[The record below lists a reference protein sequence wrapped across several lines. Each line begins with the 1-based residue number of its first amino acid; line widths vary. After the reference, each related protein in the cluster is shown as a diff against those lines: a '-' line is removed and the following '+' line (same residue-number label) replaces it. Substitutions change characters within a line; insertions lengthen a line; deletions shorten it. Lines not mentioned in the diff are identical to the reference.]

1 MIFYLAHINIKLMY
15 IIFMVNRDF
24 FNVNIY
30 IILISF

>member
-15 IIFMVNRDF
+15 IIFIVNRDF